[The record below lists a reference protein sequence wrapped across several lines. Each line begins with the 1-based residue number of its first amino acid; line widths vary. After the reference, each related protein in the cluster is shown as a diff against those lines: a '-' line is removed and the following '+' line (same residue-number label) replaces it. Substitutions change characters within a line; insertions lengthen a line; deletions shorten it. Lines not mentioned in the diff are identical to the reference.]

1 MSTREE
7 RQALANCATPPPP
20 TLPPS
25 LGKPV
30 PLSRLVEPL
39 VRLLYDTVQQFRD
52 WAASVN
58 SESSPNG
65 RICFDD
71 GDMAK
76 MVIAKAQEDGGD
88 PRITNEKPGV
98 VSTAVKRCMT
108 RCGMGRA
115 TRIREAKQNLLGAGQ
130 PAE

>member
-1 MSTREE
+1 MSTREQ
-7 RQALANCATPPPP
+7 RQALAQYASPPPP

-25 LGKPV
+25 RGKPV
-30 PLSRLVEPL
+30 PLSRLVEPV
-39 VRLLYDTVQQFRD
+39 VRLLYDTVQLFRD
-52 WAASVN
+52 YAASIN

-65 RICFDD
+65 RTCFDD

-76 MVIAKAQEDGGD
+76 MVIAKANEDGGD
-88 PRITNEKPGV
+88 PRITDEKPGV
-98 VSTAVKRCMT
+98 VSTAVKRCLS

-115 TRIREAKQNLLGAGQ
+115 ARIREAKQNLLGAAQ

>member
-1 MSTREE
+1 MSTREQ
-7 RQALANCATPPPP
+7 RQELARCASPPPP

-30 PLSRLVEPL
+30 PLSRLVEPFC
-39 VRLLYDTVQQFRD
+39 RLLYDTVQQFRD
-52 WAASVN
+52 WAASIN

-65 RICFDD
+65 RTCFDD

-88 PRITNEKPGV
+88 SRITGEKPGV
-98 VSTAVKRCMT
+98 VSTAVKRCMS

-115 TRIREAKQNLLGAGQ
+115 TRIREAKQALLGSAQ